1 MMNNNDIL
9 ILTFELKDKIIN
21 SDEYIDLKSKEK
33 MMLEDSGCS
42 FLLSE
47 FEKIKE
53 EYKSA

>member
-33 MMLEDSGCS
+33 MMLEDRECS

-47 FEKIKE
+47 FEKIKD
-53 EYKSA
+53 K